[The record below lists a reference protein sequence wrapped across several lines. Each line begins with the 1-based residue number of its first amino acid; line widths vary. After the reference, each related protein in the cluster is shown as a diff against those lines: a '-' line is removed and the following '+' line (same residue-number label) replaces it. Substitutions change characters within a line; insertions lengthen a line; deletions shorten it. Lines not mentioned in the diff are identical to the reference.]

1 MSGKFSFEIEQ
12 QRFDEQRLSAEP
24 KLELVGWVS
33 DKAVRLLALGA
44 NVHADIYTCEAPG
57 RIPLYAAPPA
67 VAPNKNIEA
76 LRRDAGRYWWLLNW
90 LVKTGLLS
98 WERCRIDSPASYGD
112 WWILRKPAVIDG
124 SSLIGYGQTEDAAI
138 DAAMDAPATP
148 AAAAVD
154 ASTAPAMQCAYPHCC
169 DKAGNRC
176 PRMFAGLCSGPRA
189 ADPQKVGR

>member
-1 MSGKFSFEIEQ
+1 VSGKFNFEIEQ
-12 QRFDEQRLSAEP
+12 QRFDERRLSAEP

-57 RIPLYAAPPA
+57 CVPLYAAPPEPAAKPEPVA
-67 VAPNKNIEA
+67 VDLAKEGS
-76 LRRDAGRYWWLLNW
+76 D
-90 LVKTGLLS
+90 KTVISFVTLP
-98 WERCRIDSPASYGD
+98 SPA
-112 WWILRKPAVIDG
+112 KPEPATDATDNRRVWDAYIKACREFERFHG
-124 SSLIGYGQTEDAAI
+124 IPPLCAAI

-148 AAAAVD
+148 AAAAGD

-189 ADPQKVGR
+189 ADPQQVPR